1 MTVRSSHSQWGL
13 RSASDVC
20 LFTAQLTE
28 GLAAC
33 GRPVVVT
40 AGTGAAGDVLI
51 FLRAVPGRRRPEAPG
66 PGRAE
71 AGRAEAQGWPE
82 APGGERDHHDRRERE
97 AGCALT
103 AYDDAPHRFF
113 ALAERR

>member
-1 MTVRSSHSQWGL
+1 MMGACRP
-13 RSASDVC
+13 SDRVS

-28 GLAAC
+28 GLAAR

-40 AGTGAAGDVLI
+40 AG
-51 FLRAVPGRRRPEAPG
+51 
-66 PGRAE
+66 
-71 AGRAEAQGWPE
+71 W
-82 APGGERDHHDRRERE
+82 
-97 AGCALT
+97 ALT